1 MIKEGSVLYWFKST
15 IQCLNRIRERGV
27 ESPKSSARERGNGIE
42 ASSLEEDGS
51 ATRDEQSSG
60 ARGRRTKGRI
70 CGLS

>member
-1 MIKEGSVLYWFKST
+1 MWYSEGKFGIS
-15 IQCLNRIRERGV
+15 LNRERGV
-27 ESPKSSARERGNGIE
+27 ESPKSSAREKGNGIE

-60 ARGRRTKGRI
+60 ARGRRTSGRI